1 MDQLFQDLI
10 RFYHV
15 QVSGYQVDL
24 VSKSSIAVKRYR
36 LRLLLSVSLDLLM
49 NTFSQEFKKA

>member
-15 QVSGYQVDL
+15 QVGGYQVDL

-36 LRLLLSVSLDLLM
+36 LRLLLSVPLDLL
-49 NTFSQEFKKA
+49 

>member
-36 LRLLLSVSLDLLM
+36 LRLLMSVSLDLLM